1 MTDSYL
7 LRKKIDES
15 GYKVRF
21 VAGKLGITYQGLQKK
36 IANATQFKASEIQ
49 TLKVLLGLTNEER
62 DKIFFAPVVDS

>member
-21 VAGKLGITYQGLQKK
+21 VAGKLGLTYQGLQKK